1 MFAKNILIA
10 GLCLFSL
17 THLHAAPKEAQKRA
31 KSAILFIGDGMGPA
45 QMLSGRLYKGGSFY
59 KMNYENFEYTGFSKT
74 HSSDNYTT
82 DSAAGAT
89 ALAAGTKSYN
99 GSISMSDPKWEK
111 DHKSHPLQ
119 TIADL
124 AKAAGKSVGVITTT
138 RITHATPACY
148 YAHVLQRDSEAD
160 IAAQVLNSK
169 VDLWMGGG
177 REFFIPS
184 KDGGK
189 RKDGRNILKLMKDK
203 GAYVIDNIKDVSKVK
218 KLDHPLLG
226 LFAQN
231 HIEYKQTGKSE
242 AMLDDM
248 VKEAIRLLSQNPKGY
263 FLMVEG
269 GRIDHAAHLNEREKM
284 MAEMVDLDDAIGFAM
299 KKVNLKNTLIVLTAD
314 HETAGVAI
322 NGYGDHKSALGKN
335 LLGKTTG
342 GKTMSSSNSESN
354 RPIVTWST
362 GPKEAHYKMHAAA
375 HSAVD
380 VPVAASGPGA
390 RNFSGWMDN
399 TQIPLR
405 IASSMGLK
413 FSSKVNRNSR
423 KALARIE
430 AEARKK

>member
-1 MFAKNILIA
+1 MFLKKKLIA
-10 GLCLFSL
+10 GLFLLSIFNL
-17 THLHAAPKEAQKRA
+17 NAASKA

-45 QMLSGRLYKGGSFY
+45 QMLAGRLYKGGSFY
-59 KMNYENFEYTGFSKT
+59 KMNFEKFKYTGFSKT

-89 ALAAGTKSYN
+89 ALAAGAKSYN
-99 GSISMSDPKWEK
+99 GSISMSDPLWEK

-124 AKAAGKSVGVITTT
+124 AKNAGKSVGIVTTT

-148 YAHVLQRDSEAD
+148 YAHVLQRDSEGE
-160 IAAQVLNSK
+160 IANQVLTSK

-177 REFFIPS
+177 REFFKPKKS
-184 KDGGK
+184 GGK
-189 RKDGRNILKLMKDK
+189 REDGRNILKLMKAK
-203 GAYVIDNIKDVSKVK
+203 GAYVVNSISDVSKIK
-218 KLDHPLLG
+218 KLDHPVLG
-226 LFAQN
+226 LFAES

-269 GRIDHAAHLNEREKM
+269 GRIDHAAHINEKEKM
-284 MAEMVDLDDAIGFAM
+284 MAEMVDLDDAIGYAM
-299 KKVNLKNTLIVLTAD
+299 KTVNLKNTLIVLTAD

-322 NGYGDHKSALGKN
+322 NGYGPHESAQGKN

-342 GKTMSSSNSESN
+342 RKTKAYSHTELK
-354 RPIVTWST
+354 RPILTWST
-362 GPKEAHYKMHAAA
+362 GPKEAHYKMHSAA

-380 VPVAASGPGA
+380 VPIAASGTNA
-390 RNFSGWMDN
+390 REFTGWMDN
-399 TQIPLR
+399 TEIPLR
-405 IASSMGLK
+405 MAAAMGLK
-413 FSSKVNRNSR
+413 FTSSVNQNSR
-423 KALARIE
+423 DHLQKIQRE
-430 AEARKK
+430 HRPND